1 MATQLTGPESD
12 IVVQRN
18 HLAQVMVAAVAR
30 TGSGLMLQEVQD
42 FQRFWNVSLPVTAK
56 QAAAAGLSSSAV
68 VSIAGTKLVED
79 GQYGPK
85 TSVALGLIVGAPL
98 PPTRASGMTT
108 WYAQNRTRVD
118 QLAPINTVP
127 IDQITVP
134 AQPQTDPSAG
144 VASTVQSVASGSTVR
159 TTVQVATDPASV
171 VDYSQ
176 PMAQAPIVVQPDT
189 SGVVEPAAHSTS
201 KITIVDMTGPG
212 ADIPIVATPRK
223 GGIPMTALLFGGA
236 ALGGILYYFT
246 KKGGSRRRYA

>member
-1 MATQLTGPESD
+1 MAAQLTGPESD
-12 IVVQRN
+12 IVAQRN

-42 FQRFWNVSLPVTAK
+42 FQREWNADRAVTAKQMQIIGLTAK
-56 QAAAAGLSSSAV
+56 QAASLTLA
-68 VSIAGTKLVED
+68 LVTD

-85 TSVALGLIVGAPL
+85 TSVALHSIVGDPG

-118 QLAPINTVP
+118 QLAPMNTVP

-189 SGVVEPAAHSTS
+189 SGVIEPAAHSTS